1 MKAAR
6 FYTLLALESGRNRG
20 TTMKTEEKAKV

>member
-6 FYTLLALESGRNRG
+6 FYTLLALESGHNRG
-20 TTMKTEEKAKV
+20 TTMETEEKAKV